1 MEKSHMMKK
10 PDFDLRVKMM
20 RKNYKINSEDGSV
33 LVLALVMLVLLSLL
47 GISASRTAEVEIGIA
62 GNEKTFRQNLYRSE
76 GAAMAGVQM
85 LENETD
91 PDALKNLTPIWL
103 HPSLPDPNIR
113 SATNWDPA
121 NNNSNQAID
130 TNSRYLSVYRGI
142 APGSSLDI
150 GATPTT
156 LHQFSIYGRAVRN
169 NGEAIIEIGYRRR
182 F

>member
-1 MEKSHMMKK
+1 MMKK

-20 RKNYKINSEDGSV
+20 RRNYKINSEDGSV
-33 LVLALVMLVLLSLL
+33 LVIALVMLVLLSLL

-62 GNEKTFRQNLYRSE
+62 GNENTFRQNLYRSE

-103 HPSLPDPNIR
+103 HPSLPDPNIG
-113 SATNWDPA
+113 SATNWDPG
-121 NNNSNQAID
+121 NSNQAID
-130 TNSRYLSVYRGI
+130 ANSRYLSVYRGI

-156 LHQFSIYGRAVRN
+156 LHQFSIYGRAVKN
-169 NGEAIIEIGYRRR
+169 NGEAIIEIGYRKR